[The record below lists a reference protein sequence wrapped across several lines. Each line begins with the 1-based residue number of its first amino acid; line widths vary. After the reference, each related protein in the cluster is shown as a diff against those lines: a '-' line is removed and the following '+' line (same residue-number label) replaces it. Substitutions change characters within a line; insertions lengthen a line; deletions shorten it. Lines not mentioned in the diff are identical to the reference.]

1 MDTGRFLTGT
11 VVGAIVLYTVGYVI
25 WDVAFAAFFQ
35 SYAGSAINV
44 WRDSK
49 VYWAVAVGNLGY
61 AALLTY
67 VLSLSGAAGVGAG
80 VRIGAIAAFL
90 MWVAVDFLFYGM
102 SNIFAL
108 HPVIV
113 DPALEAVHG
122 GVAGGAI
129 AVVRKR
135 GA

>member
-1 MDTGRFLTGT
+1 MDTGRFLMGT
-11 VVGAIVLYTVGYVI
+11 VVGAIVLYVVGYVI
-25 WDVAFAAFFQ
+25 WEVAFDAFFQ

-49 VYWAVAVGNLGY
+49 VYWAVAVGHLGY

-67 VLSLSGAAGVGAG
+67 VLSLSGATGVGAG

-90 MWVAVDFLFYGM
+90 
-102 SNIFAL
+102 AL

-113 DPALEAVHG
+113 DPALEAAHG

-129 AVVRKR
+129 AAVVRKR